1 MATVNPLSSPLHWSK
16 LLLLPL
22 VLLFCKVHGQSGSV
36 VCGGDVSNSTGSASI
51 SVGAT
56 FYSYFSD
63 NQYNITQGFQQ
74 SYADCQAFI
83 DSVQLIHLAQGV
95 YRVHLNN
102 PLPSASDYTVQWKP
116 DTTSVWR
123 SRTFTNASQPYVNVN
138 IKPWYNDTIVLRIA
152 VNNGSLTTYSCLEYF
167 ATSCKPMVIQTAEQ
181 RAATCTSDSA
191 LVRVGY
197 SGGIG
202 VKSILWSNGATTK
215 RTYADQGETLTVTVT
230 DATGCSMS
238 DSITAS
244 TLAPTPVPGNLLVTT
259 SGANI
264 SASWT
269 APVFSS
275 TQSLI
280 GYRLAYRLRNT
291 QTWTK
296 VPLTASTTYSMDWTG
311 SGNPAGNYEF
321 AVLTR
326 YSENGLAKS
335 SRLSCKLVKGYNGV
349 GNKSEGSSQGL
360 AQVPLFRSIRILP
373 RMCSMC
379 RRP

>member
-1 MATVNPLSSPLHWSK
+1 MATVSPLSSPLHWSK

-22 VLLFCKVHGQSGSV
+22 VLLFARHGQSGSV
-36 VCGGDVSNSTGSASI
+36 VYGGDVSIARAVPASRW
-51 SVGAT
+51 AQL
-56 FYSYFSD
+56 YSYFGQSV
-63 NQYNITQGFQQ
+63 QYHPGDSSPMPI
-74 SYADCQAFI
+74 SAFI

-102 PLPSASDYTVQWKP
+102 PLPSASDGRPMETRHR
-116 DTTSVWR
+116 TSVWR

-152 VNNGSLTTYSCLEYF
+152 VNNGSLTNYSCLEYF

-244 TLAPTPVPGNLLVTT
+244 TLAPTPVPGNF
-259 SGANI
+259 
-264 SASWT
+264 W
-269 APVFSS
+269 
-275 TQSLI
+275 
-280 GYRLAYRLRNT
+280 
-291 QTWTK
+291 
-296 VPLTASTTYSMDWTG
+296 
-311 SGNPAGNYEF
+311 
-321 AVLTR
+321 
-326 YSENGLAKS
+326 
-335 SRLSCKLVKGYNGV
+335 
-349 GNKSEGSSQGL
+349 
-360 AQVPLFRSIRILP
+360 
-373 RMCSMC
+373 
-379 RRP
+379 